1 MRTKLGSWMG
11 VSVLVAACT
20 SLPDIPRSTCGNH
33 VLEAKEDC
41 DTSVVGA
48 DNTVCRA
55 PGQAGACRFDCAK
68 ATDGTRT
75 PCPSGWACGTDD
87 ICRVAKGEFTAIGA
101 PIPSDAVALGLSD
114 YDGDGLQDVREVSK
128 SDIRLRFGDP
138 AGNLGQTFL
147 ISAPGAHP
155 AAGNLTTDT
164 LLDLTFTSG
173 NAVAVWRGAGDRT
186 MSPTTYPSIPI
197 PTNDPVSFVTAEVL
211 RKRAGLEVV
220 TLIPDK
226 IGSLLAVR
234 GSDESNSTGNTL
246 LFSLKQSAAD
256 LVVPMQ
262 SAQLAEDPATSPCD
276 EIILAFKNSPE
287 VDIFPMCRGDGAN
300 APGANQRTLPPV
312 LLPAGRTVT
321 GVLVKDFDRD
331 GHMDLLILA
340 DEGGYFFAMG
350 AGDGTFTGPVE
361 NTELHSRNLVPLDVG
376 FLTDDNQLDIVTPD
390 GITLITPTPT
400 KTPKDAGPEG
410 GAPAPDAGTD
420 LVTLGNSTGV
430 NWTEARMIDLNGD
443 GRLDVVAASSHRL
456 DVLINAGGRLFD
468 PHPYRLD
475 GTPSLLSFG
484 DFDGDLVMDIAF
496 REHFDSSTPDSLSV
510 GFGTTG
516 GVPREPVSQGSLGKI
531 SVVSTGPLSDNDAT
545 VAADGLAD
553 IGALAKTLDG
563 KIQFVSV
570 LLGSPDRLL
579 QSPLVL
585 TRAKNKLIAASV
597 PHSFA
602 VGQFTSDT
610 HADIA
615 SMALEQQADKS
626 FEAHAW
632 LVPVTGDAA
641 IDLGTLNAGPAI
653 DTGTRGQTHGLSWVD
668 PPAEMLAVDLDA
680 AAQGGVDEVLVL
692 AQPVQESQDP
702 GALFVLKVDATG
714 AFAVAS
720 KVNIGKDAI
729 GGVAWSL
736 KRADVD
742 ADGAPDVL
750 VTFHDETGMHAQ
762 VYFNKKNG
770 ALDPSPKVVKVPDG
784 TKLTS
789 WAALNADGD
798 RAKELVL
805 LTDKGVFLADL
816 DPGGTSFTVS
826 SKPLTGVAAVG
837 NVIACGDIDGDG
849 VDDIAI
855 AGTGVLQVFR
865 GLPVLE

>member
-20 SLPDIPRSTCGNH
+20 SLPDIPRNTCGNH
-33 VLEAKEDC
+33 VLEAREDC

-48 DNTVCRA
+48 DATVCRA
-55 PGQAGACRFDCAK
+55 PGQAGACRFDCSQG
-68 ATDGTRT
+68 TDGNRT
-75 PCPSGWACGTDD
+75 PCPTGWGCGTDD
-87 ICRVAKGEFTAIGA
+87 ICRMASGGFAAIGT
-101 PIPSDAVALGLSD
+101 PIPSDALAIGLSD

-128 SDIRLRFGDP
+128 SDIRLRYGDP
-138 AGNLGQTFL
+138 TGNLGQTFL

-173 NAVAVWRGAGDRT
+173 NAVAVWRGAGDHT

-226 IGSLLAVR
+226 VGSILAVR
-234 GSDESNSTGNTL
+234 GSDETNATGNIP
-246 LFSLKQSAAD
+246 LFALKQTAAD
-256 LVVPMQ
+256 LIVPMQ
-262 SAQLAEDPATSPCD
+262 AAQLAEDPAASPCD
-276 EIILAFKNSPE
+276 EIVLAFKNSPE
-287 VDIFPMCRGDGAN
+287 VDIFPTCRGDGAN
-300 APGANQRTLPPV
+300 VPGPNQRTLPPV

-321 GVLVKDFDRD
+321 NVLVKDLDRD

-340 DEGGYFFAMG
+340 DEGGYFFALG
-350 AGDGTFTGPVE
+350 AGDGTFIGPVE
-361 NTELHSRNLVPLDVG
+361 NTDLRSRNLVALDVG
-376 FLTDDNQLDIVTPD
+376 FLSDDDKLYIVTPD
-390 GITLITPTPT
+390 GIALITPTPT
-400 KTPKDAGPEG
+400 KTPKDAGAEG

-420 LVTLGNSTGV
+420 LTTLPSGV
-430 NWTEARMIDLNGD
+430 NWNEARIVDLNGD

-475 GTPSLLSFG
+475 GTPSLLAFG

-496 REHFDSSTPDSLSV
+496 KEHFDSSTPDALSV

-516 GVPREPVSQGSLGKI
+516 GVPLEPVRQGNIGKI
-531 SVVSTGPLSDNDAT
+531 SVISAGPLSDNDPT

-553 IGALAKTLDG
+553 IGALAKTTDG

-585 TRAKNKLIAASV
+585 TRTKNKVITASL

-602 VGQFTSDT
+602 VGQFTNDT

-615 SMALEQQADKS
+615 SIALEQQADKS

-641 IDLGTLNAGPAI
+641 IDLATLNAGPAI
-653 DTGTRGQTHGLSWVD
+653 DTGTRTQTHGLSWVD

-680 AAQGGVDEVLVL
+680 APQGGTDEVLVL

-714 AFAVAS
+714 AFAIAS
-720 KVNIGKDAI
+720 KVNLGKDAI
-729 GGVAWSL
+729 GGFAWSL
-736 KRADVD
+736 KKADVD

-762 VYFNKKNG
+762 VYFNKRNG
-770 ALDPSPKVVKVPDG
+770 TLDPSPTVVKVPDG

-798 RAKELVL
+798 REKELALV
-805 LTDKGVFLADL
+805 TDKGVFLAKL

-826 SKPLTGVAAVG
+826 TKPLTGVPAVG

-849 VDDIAI
+849 IDDIAL
-855 AGTGVLQVFR
+855 GGLSVLQVFR